1 LRQKQQINSKTYI
14 MNNTKSVSISFALT
28 VVAALAASAVS
39 SHAQSASATISG
51 VAAGGGT
58 FDYTLTVLNTGS
70 DSLNSIWYG
79 WTLSGNNLPGGS
91 EDPTSPANTLGWANI
106 LDSNSIQWE
115 NTLGGTVLLPGQSG
129 VFTFASTATP
139 TAITTLPSGPSV
151 AYVSATGP
159 SSFGENSPGS
169 ASPAFTPTLVTAPE
183 PSSVSLL
190 IVGSL
195 GLLATGWRKFRTQ

>member
-1 LRQKQQINSKTYI
+1 MNKSKLI
-14 MNNTKSVSISFALT
+14 SIRLALT
-28 VVAALAASAVS
+28 IAAALAASAIS
-39 SHAQSASATISG
+39 SHAQSASATISDVPG
-51 VAAGGGT
+51 SGST

-70 DSLNSIWYG
+70 LNLNSIWYG
-79 WTLSGNNLPGGS
+79 WTLSGNNLPAGS

-169 ASPAFTPTLVTAPE
+169 ASPAFTPALVAAPE

-190 IVGSL
+190 IVGSF
-195 GLLATGWRKFRTQ
+195 GLLATGWRKLRA